1 MNQKTEAKEW
11 AQRRSTR
18 WKQKSHKEWR
28 TPLGRSQQPK
38 SCTVMKSK
46 MRFKERR
53 KKSRRLDNPGGP
65 IDGLPLNRLTR
76 DLESEEDRQ

>member
-1 MNQKTEAKEW
+1 ML
-11 AQRRSTR
+11 
-18 WKQKSHKEWR
+18 
-28 TPLGRSQQPK
+28 LGRSQQPK

-46 MRFKERR
+46 TRFKERR
-53 KKSRRLDNPGGP
+53 EKSRRLDSPGGP